1 MSADTVAAGSMSD
14 GDGVPSR
21 RIWELVR
28 KSTVLGAHLLLSNGD
43 GNAQSLLWVTM
54 DELRRYIEEL
64 NDIDR
69 DLAYMEVMDA
79 LREKTDEDD
88 FLFRDRS

>member
-43 GNAQSLLWVTM
+43 GNAESLLWVTR
-54 DELRRYIEEL
+54 DELRRYIEEV
-64 NDIDR
+64 NDTDR
-69 DLAYMEVMDA
+69 GSVNKCVNEIRWEPFTYPL
-79 LREKTDEDD
+79 
-88 FLFRDRS
+88 